1 MDHGLVLTKNTMEQQ
16 NYEETIEERFLD
28 LYPNYDYSLKAV
40 SKEKDIRKRKKMQTM
55 Y

>member
-1 MDHGLVLTKNTMEQQ
+1 MDNGLVLTENAMKKQTQ
-16 NYEETIEERFLD
+16 EESIEERFLN
-28 LYPNYDYSLKAV
+28 LYPSYDYSIKSV